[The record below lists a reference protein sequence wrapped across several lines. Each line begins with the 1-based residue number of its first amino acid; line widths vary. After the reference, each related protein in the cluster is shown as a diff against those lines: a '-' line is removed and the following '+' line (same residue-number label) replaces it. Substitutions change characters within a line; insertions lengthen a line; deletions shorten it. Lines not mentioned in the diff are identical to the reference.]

1 MRRSDLPAK
10 TDHQTLKI
18 LACTLTKRRP
28 NMSLHLIIGDKLYSS
43 WSLRA
48 ALALDLTGASYTE
61 ELIKLNQPDT
71 RARVLKHSPT
81 GKVPLLKS
89 EHGTIADS
97 LAIAEYLA
105 EQFPDAGLWPKDT
118 AARAQARS
126 ACAQMHSGFFA
137 MRGNMPFDLSHNAPL
152 VPTPPDVQAEIE
164 RMLALWAECRA
175 AATEAG
181 PFLFGG
187 ATLADA
193 FFAPIAVRL
202 RTYQVKLP
210 EVDAAYVET
219 IYQWPAFKAWQ
230 KAGLEEVGQ

>member
-1 MRRSDLPAK
+1 
-10 TDHQTLKI
+10 
-18 LACTLTKRRP
+18 
-28 NMSLHLIIGDKLYSS
+28 MSLHLIIGDKLYSS
-43 WSLRA
+43 WSLRG
-48 ALALDLTGASYTE
+48 ALALDLAGATYTE

-71 RARVLKHSPT
+71 REQLLKHSPT
-81 GKVPLLKS
+81 AKVPLLKT

-105 EQFPDAGLWPKDT
+105 EQFPDAQLWPADV

-137 MRGNMPFDLSHNAPL
+137 MRSHMPFDLSHDAPL
-152 VPTPPDVQAEIE
+152 APMPTEVQTDID

-175 AATEAG
+175 TASESG
-181 PFLFGG
+181 PFLFGR

-202 RTYQVKLP
+202 RTYQVNVSD
-210 EVDAAYVET
+210 EGEAYINTV
-219 IYQWPAFKAWQ
+219 YQWSAFKAWQ
-230 KAGLEEVGQ
+230 QAGLQEVGQ

>member
-1 MRRSDLPAK
+1 
-10 TDHQTLKI
+10 
-18 LACTLTKRRP
+18 
-28 NMSLHLIIGDKLYSS
+28 MSLHLIIGDKLLSS
-43 WSLRA
+43 WSLRG
-48 ALALDLTGASYTE
+48 ALALDLTGAPYTE

-71 RARVLKHSPT
+71 RERLLKHSPT
-81 GKVPLLKS
+81 GKVPLLKT

-126 ACAQMHSGFFA
+126 ACAQMHAGFFA
-137 MRGNMPFDLSHNAPL
+137 MRGNMPFDLSRDAPL
-152 VPTPPDVQAEIE
+152 SPTPPDVQADIE

-175 AATEAG
+175 AATEIG

-202 RTYQVKLP
+202 RTYQVKLSAAD
-210 EVDAAYVET
+210 EAYVET
-219 IYQWPAFKAWQ
+219 VYQWPSFKAWQ
-230 KAGLEEVGQ
+230 KAGLEEIGQ